1 MGRTVANSEARRGVR
16 RGRRRRVDLDVRA
29 ISACN
34 GGMRRAIAIAVLMF
48 GLAAPA
54 WAGFD
59 EGLEAYER
67 LDYETALREWRPLAE
82 QGICDWSCV

>member
-1 MGRTVANSEARRGVR
+1 MIR
-16 RGRRRRVDLDVRA
+16 
-29 ISACN
+29 I
-34 GGMRRAIAIAVLMF
+34 IAIAVLMF